1 MPTHLS
7 ELLLRCRDAFVTWI
21 GVFIGSLLWDVI
33 FGDGIQTDDYF
44 ESFSVATVAVCVHL
58 TLAHLKRRHG

>member
-1 MPTHLS
+1 
-7 ELLLRCRDAFVTWI
+7 VTWI

-33 FGDGIQTDDYF
+33 FGDGIQIDDYF
-44 ESFSVATVAVCVHL
+44 ESLSVATVAVCVHL

>member
-1 MPTHLS
+1 VPSRLS
-7 ELLLRCRDAFVTWI
+7 GLLIRCRDAFVTWI

-33 FGDGIQTDDYF
+33 FGDGIQIDDYF
-44 ESFSVATVAVCVHL
+44 ESLSVATVAVCVHL